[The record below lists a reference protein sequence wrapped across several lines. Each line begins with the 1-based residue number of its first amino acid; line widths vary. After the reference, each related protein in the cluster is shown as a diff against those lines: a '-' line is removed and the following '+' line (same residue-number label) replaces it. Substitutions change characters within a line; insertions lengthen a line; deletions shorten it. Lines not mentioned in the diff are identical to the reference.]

1 MRRASGTTRRYTRSR
16 LIYGVRGEEANGWVR
31 SSAHLQ
37 FHFAGLSTSQ
47 GGGGDSVSRRS
58 RWRLGAIE
66 RERGERGREREREG
80 REER

>member
-1 MRRASGTTRRYTRSR
+1 MRSR

-37 FHFAGLSTSQ
+37 FRFAGLSTSQ

-66 RERGERGREREREG
+66 RERGGERGEG
-80 REER
+80 GEVEGSRNVYSTLMMTQL